1 MTALDSGAGAH
12 VLVFPFPSQGHMIPL
27 LDLTHQLATRG
38 LSITVLVTPQ
48 NLSLLNPL
56 LSKHPSIRTLV
67 LPFPPHPS
75 IPAGV
80 ENSKDLSGKYFG
92 AMLITLGE
100 LYNPIVD
107 WFRTHPSPP
116 VAIIS
121 DMFLGWT
128 QQLACELG
136 IHRVVFSPSG
146 AMSLSAMYSLWRDL
160 PKIEDPTNL
169 KATICFSKMPN
180 SPVLAWWQ
188 VSGLYRRYIERAPF
202 SEFTKDI
209 FRGNIAS
216 WGLVINSFTELERDY
231 LDYLA
236 NELGHDRVWDVGP
249 LHFLDGEKS
258 GLMDRGGPSS
268 VSADDILTWL
278 DTCGDNKVVY
288 ACFGSQAV
296 LNNRQM
302 EGLALGLEKSGARF
316 IWSIKEPTNEHVE
329 GDHWALPPGFEDRV
343 AGTGRGLIIRGWSPQ
358 VMILSHRAVGAFLTH
373 CGWNSIIE
381 GLVAGVS
388 MLAWPMAAD
397 QFLNSILLVNE
408 LKVAVKVCEGAE
420 SVPDST
426 ELARAV
432 TLSVSENWAARER
445 VTELRR
451 AAVEA
456 IKPGGSSAKNLD
468 ALVKHLSE
476 FNLQEK

>member
-1 MTALDSGAGAH
+1 
-12 VLVFPFPSQGHMIPL
+12 
-27 LDLTHQLATRG
+27 
-38 LSITVLVTPQ
+38 
-48 NLSLLNPL
+48 
-56 LSKHPSIRTLV
+56 
-67 LPFPPHPS
+67 
-75 IPAGV
+75 
-80 ENSKDLSGKYFG
+80 
-92 AMLITLGE
+92 
-100 LYNPIVD
+100 
-107 WFRTHPSPP
+107 
-116 VAIIS
+116 
-121 DMFLGWT
+121 
-128 QQLACELG
+128 
-136 IHRVVFSPSG
+136 
-146 AMSLSAMYSLWRDL
+146 
-160 PKIEDPTNL
+160 
-169 KATICFSKMPN
+169 MPN

-288 ACFGSQAV
+288 ACFGSQA
-296 LNNRQM
+296 
-302 EGLALGLEKSGARF
+302 
-316 IWSIKEPTNEHVE
+316 EPTNEHVE

-451 AAVEA
+451 QRW
-456 IKPGGSSAKNLD
+456 KQSN
-468 ALVKHLSE
+468 
-476 FNLQEK
+476 QEGVQRRI